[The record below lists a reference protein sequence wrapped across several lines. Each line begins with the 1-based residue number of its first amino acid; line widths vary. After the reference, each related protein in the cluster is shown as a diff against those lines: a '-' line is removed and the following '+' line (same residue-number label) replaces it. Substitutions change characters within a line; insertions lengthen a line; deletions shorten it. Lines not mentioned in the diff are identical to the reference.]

1 VLPKLDPEVSELSE
15 SLPSG
20 ESPSPS
26 PEPQEDEEDG
36 QVLCRDLDPFDTLR
50 RQLTQLGFERGEYS
64 GIPVPIS
71 GNSLVVHPSFSF
83 AKVFQSQIN
92 DITTREEQ
100 EKYEKK
106 YGKDKGR
113 YEYIN
118 SFYSHKKRCT
128 IIVMRD
134 KTTGKVV
141 HGLKP
146 AAHAASE
153 ILGTLHASDV
163 WGVDQEQA
171 ALQTL
176 GGMLKHRQFKQYLLT
191 GMFLERS
198 KKSHVTYIFRRL
210 RPTIALGAIPP
221 EKAEDDTEATILCCL
236 CMHPI
241 AYYAGSWAGA
251 MCPTDDVIA
260 HLALMR
266 GDEHMF
272 WRRCNQHDPG
282 TTQAG
287 IA

>member
-1 VLPKLDPEVSELSE
+1 M
-15 SLPSG
+15 
-20 ESPSPS
+20 
-26 PEPQEDEEDG
+26 
-36 QVLCRDLDPFDTLR
+36 
-50 RQLTQLGFERGEYS
+50 GFEKGEYS

-71 GNSLVVHPSFSF
+71 GNKLVVHPSFGF
-83 AKVFQSQIN
+83 AKAFEEQIN
-92 DITTREEQ
+92 DITTERETAV
-100 EKYEKK
+100 YEKK
-106 YGKDKGR
+106 YGKDKDR
-113 YEYIN
+113 YEGI
-118 SFYSHKKRCT
+118 STFYSHKKRCT
-128 IIVMRD
+128 VIVMRD

-141 HGLKP
+141 HGLRP

-153 ILGTLHASDV
+153 MLATLHASDV

-198 KKSHVTYIFRRL
+198 PRSHVTYIFRRL
-210 RPTIALGAIPP
+210 RPTVAIAAIPP
-221 EKAEDDTEATILCCL
+221 SELNSDEDAKILCCL

-272 WRRCNQHDPG
+272 WRRCNQHHPG
-282 TTQAG
+282 ATQAG
-287 IA
+287 L